1 MSIEIAYATPPLIK
15 SFWST
20 LGTVARELVY
30 IEMVDAPEFSKT
42 EEFQKNMM
50 AKNWPA
56 YYAIDGGKVV
66 GWADISP
73 FAGPRLCHR
82 GSLGMGIL
90 QEYRGQ
96 GVGTR
101 LLQSAVGHAR
111 QIGLE
116 KVELTVYTSNT
127 AAIALYRKLG
137 FEQEGLIKRYR
148 KLGDRYF
155 DCLQM
160 GLFL

>member
-1 MSIEIAYATPPLIK
+1 MSIEVAYASAPLIK

-20 LGTVARELVY
+20 LGTVAAERVY
-30 IEMVDAPEFSKT
+30 IEMVEAPALSKT
-42 EEFQKNMM
+42 EEFQKNMI

-56 YYAIDGGKVV
+56 YYAIDGGRVV
-66 GWADISP
+66 GWADVSP
-73 FAGPRLCHR
+73 YSGPRLSHR

-90 QEYRGQ
+90 QEYRGK
-96 GVGTR
+96 GLGTR
-101 LLQSAVGHAR
+101 LLQAVIRHSKS
-111 QIGLE
+111 IGLE
-116 KVELTVYTSNT
+116 KVELTVYTTNV

-137 FEQEGLIKRYR
+137 FEQEGLIRHYR
-148 KLGDRYF
+148 KLDGRYF